1 MFLNKLH
8 ISCLF
13 FFLTLLFPHSTKQSA
28 KAASFIYSGCSP
40 SKYDPNGPFQNNL
53 TPLLTSIV
61 SGAAQASY
69 NSYKSGDDS
78 SGAAAYGLYQ
88 CRNDL
93 SSDDCSNCVQSAVSQ
108 LNLVCADSLAASLQL
123 EGCFVRYSNED
134 FLGKSDTTM
143 TYRKCSTSRSDDAEF
158 FRRRDDVLADLQNG
172 VSYRT
177 SSSGTVQ
184 GYAQCLGDLGAA
196 DCSACLA
203 QAVGQ
208 LKNACGSAL
217 AADVYLAQCY
227 ARYWASGHYFRSS
240 ADYSDD
246 DIGRTV
252 AIIVGI
258 LAGLALIVV
267 FISFL
272 RKTCK
277 FSLSPLPLS
286 LLSLPIRF
294 SSLIN
299 YFFPTRRLATI

>member
-8 ISCLF
+8 ISSLLLV
-13 FFLTLLFPHSTKQSA
+13 LTILCPRTTGQLP
-28 KAASFIYSGCSP
+28 KAASFIYAGCSP
-40 SKYDPNGPFQNNL
+40 SKYDPNSPFQNNL
-53 TPLLTSIV
+53 TPVLTSIV
-61 SGAAQASY
+61 SGASLASY
-69 NSYKSGDDS
+69 SSYKSGDDS

-93 SSDDCSNCVQSAVSQ
+93 NAGDCSACVQSAVGQ
-108 LNLVCADSLAASLQL
+108 LNLVCAASFAASLQL
-123 EGCFVRYSNED
+123 DGCFVRYSNED
-134 FLGKSDTTM
+134 FLGKPDTTM
-143 TYRKCSTSRSDDAEF
+143 VYRKCSTSTSNDGEF
-158 FRRRDDVLADLQNG
+158 FRRRDDVLADLQTG
-172 VSYRT
+172 VSFRV

-184 GYAQCLGDLGAA
+184 GYVQCLGDLSAA

-217 AADVYLAQCY
+217 AADIYLAQCF
-227 ARYWASGHYFRSS
+227 ARYWASGHYLPSS
-240 ADYSDD
+240 ADNSED

-267 FISFL
+267 FLSFL

-277 FSLSPLPLS
+277 FSVS
-286 LLSLPIRF
+286 LLPP
-294 SSLIN
+294 
-299 YFFPTRRLATI
+299 FPCYCAPFDP

>member
-13 FFLTLLFPHSTKQSA
+13 FFSAVLFPHSTKQSA

-240 ADYSDD
+240 AGLQSNFHYFTYLSTLFSFRK
-246 DIGRTV
+246 RTRT
-252 AIIVGI
+252 APITQS
-258 LAGLALIVV
+258 LIVSKASR
-267 FISFL
+267 I
-272 RKTCK
+272 
-277 FSLSPLPLS
+277 FSACLYKLPLLVS
-286 LLSLPIRF
+286 G
-294 SSLIN
+294 
-299 YFFPTRRLATI
+299 